1 MLNLNEFLTF
11 EHERECNFEHDLSDK
26 KVFSTPKI
34 YIANGKLTSRW
45 YVYFAF
51 RNPITGK
58 LERQKNIYGEANK
71 LKTKKERLIT
81 LTFYKKKLLELLNE
95 GYNPYQN
102 NLERFLAEKP
112 KTCAPM
118 SPGFLAPKPVV
129 IEPKVIPHPFL
140 QRSNLQAPIPE
151 RRQPEPI
158 PVYQQPEPIPVYQQ
172 PEPIPVYQQPEPIP
186 VYQQPREIYPPK
198 VEQPIYE
205 TPPTPELEPGEK
217 DDTKMS
223 LREAFDFAL
232 SMKEKLVKPRTL
244 VDYRNRSKVFIKWL
258 NEEYPHVE
266 HANQI
271 TRKIAMG
278 FLNQHLIK
286 NSPRSRNNSRVDLG
300 SMMQVLE
307 DNEIIPVNVIRK
319 TPVLKAKPERHK
331 RYDPKMLDAIFMY
344 LEKEDPVLLLYIKF
358 ISYNFM
364 RPIEVNRLLV
374 KDLNMDTKTLSFKAK
389 NSPLKTKI
397 IPEIIS
403 EALPDLSL
411 MDGDSVLF
419 TPDGIGKPWTTKI
432 DNRRDF
438 FSKRFKKIVKTKF
451 GLNTNYG
458 LYSFRH
464 TFITKLYRKLAETS
478 SPFEAKSNLMN
489 ITGHT
494 TMTALEQYL
503 RDIDAHLPTDY
514 SDLLR

>member
-26 KVFSTPKI
+26 KVYSTPKI
-34 YIANGKLTSRW
+34 YTANGKLTSRW
-45 YVYFAF
+45 YVYFSF

-71 LKTKKERLIT
+71 LKTKKERLNV
-81 LTFYKKKLLELLNE
+81 LKFYKKKLQDLLNQ

-118 SPGFLAPKPVV
+118 STNFLAPKPVV
-129 IEPKVIPHPFL
+129 EEPKVIPHPFL
-140 QRSNLQAPIPE
+140 QRTNLQAPIPE
-151 RRQPEPI
+151 KKQPESI
-158 PVYQQPEPIPVYQQ
+158 PVYQQPK
-172 PEPIPVYQQPEPIP
+172 
-186 VYQQPREIYPPK
+186 EIFQPK
-198 VEQPIYE
+198 VEQPIIE
-205 TPPTPELEPGEK
+205 TTPTPLLEPEEK

-271 TRKIAMG
+271 TRKMVMG

-286 NSPRSRNNSRVDLG
+286 NTPRSRNNSRVDLG

-364 RPIEVNRLLV
+364 RPIEVNRLRV

-397 IPEIIS
+397 IPDIIS

-411 MDGDSVLF
+411 MDGDSILF
-419 TPDGIGKPWTTKI
+419 TPDGIGKPWSTKI
-432 DNRRDF
+432 DNRRDY
-438 FSKRFKKIVKTKF
+438 FSKRFKKIIKTKF
-451 GLNTNYG
+451 KLSTDYG